1 MCVSSRLAEKTS
13 VLENGCWM
21 YIGGWNTKN
30 YGVFWVN
37 GKSRTA
43 HRVAYELYVGSI
55 PDDLSVLH
63 TCDNP
68 WCINPKHLFVGT
80 QQDNIDDMISKGR
93 DGFIRTKNGRALLDE
108 DDIIE
113 IKKLLD
119 QFSQQHIAN
128 QFGVSRSTIS
138 AISTGRNWGG

>member
-1 MCVSSRLAEKTS
+1 MCMSSRLAEKTS
-13 VLENGCWM
+13 VLKNGCWM
-21 YIGGWNTKN
+21 YTGGWNAKN
-30 YGVFWVN
+30 YGVFWVD

-93 DGFIRTKNGRALLDE
+93 DGFIRTKNGRALLSE

-113 IKKLLD
+113 IKKLLG

-138 AISTGRNWGG
+138 AISTGRNWGS